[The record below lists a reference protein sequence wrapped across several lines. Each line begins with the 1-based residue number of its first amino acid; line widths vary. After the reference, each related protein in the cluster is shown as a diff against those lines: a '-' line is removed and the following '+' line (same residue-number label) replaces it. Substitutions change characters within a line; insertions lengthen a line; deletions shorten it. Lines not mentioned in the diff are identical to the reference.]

1 MKAVGFIG
9 AGALAARRAAGVQH
23 GRRKGPGK
31 SRLDQYRVEIVALLK
46 NGSSKNFVAKSYGV
60 SEPTLYNWIS
70 KNQSDATPR
79 IEKVTA

>member
-60 SEPTLYNWIS
+60 SEPTLYNY
-70 KNQSDATPR
+70 
-79 IEKVTA
+79 IEKHHLDVEPRLERAI